1 MSIAQENRHIVQDN
15 RGVSWIEGTN
25 LKVIELV
32 REHLGYGWSAD
43 ELQEQHPYLTLGQI
57 HATLGFFYDHQSEF
71 EAQLRGEDEDLNRLR
86 ERTREFSL
94 QRRLR
99 ALARKP

>member
-1 MSIAQENRHIVQDN
+1 MK
-15 RGVSWIEGTN
+15 VS
-25 LKVIELV
+25 ELV

-57 HATLGFFYDHQSEF
+57 HATLAFFYDHQPDF
-71 EAQLRGEDEDLNRLR
+71 EAQLRGQEDELTRLR
-86 ERTREFSL
+86 ERTGESSL

-99 ALARKP
+99 ALACNP